1 MTATRSTS
9 TPPATGSSAGHETVL
24 SRAGRVPW
32 PGARARARAGGSRWA
47 CRTSPPR
54 SASRRRLRCQDR
66 VRVGGGVR
74 DLRGRHAGLGLV
86 LWPRPGQHPWAPGR
100 WAGAGLLTATGAY
113 GLLQVLRS
121 GVGALSI
128 DNLAVRF
135 ALGTYHVSLA
145 LAAVVIGAMSV
156 VMSLAGLE
164 LGGKIGLRAGP
175 RGELLGGLVLI
186 GVVPPSAPAS
196 SSAWPNLEPL
206 PDTVRSGSAAVQ
218 FHRAHQATYPPG
230 SPHTRRTNTQARK
243 SNRPT
248 ARPGRGLNTDP
259 AVHRLAGETSP
270 AGRDGCHG
278 PVLALGDQPSTF
290 EQFRGR

>member
-1 MTATRSTS
+1 MVF
-9 TPPATGSSAGHETVL
+9 GIFEAGMPV
-24 SRAGRVPW
+24 
-32 PGARARARAGGSRWA
+32 
-47 CRTSPPR
+47 
-54 SASRRRLRCQDR
+54 
-66 VRVGGGVR
+66 
-74 DLRGRHAGLGLV
+74 LGLV
-86 LWPRPGQHPWAPGR
+86 LGHGLASTLGHAAR

-145 LAAVVIGAMSV
+145 LAAVVIGAVSV

-196 SSAWPNLEPL
+196 SSAWPSLEPL
-206 PDTVRSGSAAVQ
+206 PD
-218 FHRAHQATYPPG
+218 
-230 SPHTRRTNTQARK
+230 
-243 SNRPT
+243 
-248 ARPGRGLNTDP
+248 RPGRRLNTTPSDP
-259 AVHRLAGETSP
+259 AAQRFNFIGRTKPRIPRAPRTRVALRGDVSP
-270 AGRDGCHG
+270 S
-278 PVLALGDQPSTF
+278 VLRPPRPAVRYRPWCACG
-290 EQFRGR
+290 